1 MIDVDRH
8 AFSTP
13 LPTVNGDS
21 SIWEALLD
29 AQDLI
34 MKCTRYTMSLK
45 KVLTVEN
52 DTSSLDSSFLHLNS
66 EVENLVARSVVPFSG
81 MLFEPQIDSAEAV
94 LITSLQL
101 QTQIKLHS
109 ARIKLHRYRAF
120 NDTPLFT
127 KKHCDLQAAPWNGEL
142 ACPQMASQSKNAL
155 STPESSFF
163 SSPASHI
170 SDDSHQPSTHD
181 QSVNICL
188 QSALAIS
195 KAFEDL
201 PFPCPIQSD
210 QFDLRNLNMLS
221 RTMPAFACC
230 AMQGSYVLLMACL
243 KGWRM
248 DDEADSSDD
257 LNPRVLQKGLERIL
271 SALDN
276 YSVAFEALQGM
287 TSEFELKCLKLLQDT
302 DDYDRPSSGMF
313 QCNQCL
319 GPGYAVYRKSRITSH
334 AISSFMRRYYSSET
348 LTAPFVF
355 TVKELQMMLE
365 RFSSF
370 VGLFSTHNISG
381 LE

>member
-45 KVLTVEN
+45 RVLNVEN
-52 DTSSLDSSFLHLNS
+52 GISSLESSFLHLNT
-66 EVENLVARSVVPFSG
+66 EVENFVARSKVLFGG
-81 MLFEPQIDSAEAV
+81 MLFEPQIESAEAV

-109 ARIKLHRYRAF
+109 ARIKLHRYQAF

-127 KKHCDLQAAPWNGEL
+127 KKHCDLQAAPRNGEL
-142 ACPQMASQSKNAL
+142 ICPEITSQGKNAL

-170 SDDSHQPSTHD
+170 SEDSLQPSTHN
-181 QSVNICL
+181 QSVKICL
-188 QSALAIS
+188 QSAIAIS

-230 AMQGSYVLLMACL
+230 AMQGSYVLLMTCL

-248 DDEADSSDD
+248 DDEPDNSDDSSS
-257 LNPRVLQKGLERIL
+257 RVLQKGLGRIL

-287 TSEFELKCLKLLQDT
+287 TSELSLKNLKVLQDA
-302 DDYDRPSSGMF
+302 DDRDRPSSGMF
-313 QCNQCL
+313 QCNQVL
-319 GPGYAVYRKSRITSH
+319 GPGHAVYGKSRITFH
-334 AISSFMRRYYSSET
+334 TISSFM
-348 LTAPFVF
+348 L
-355 TVKELQMMLE
+355 
-365 RFSSF
+365 
-370 VGLFSTHNISG
+370 
-381 LE
+381 